1 MDINQAL
8 KLLEEGEIKLAENC
22 SLCGR
27 KADSVGLFIASEDF
41 AKKIGQPEGKQQIA
55 FYPGCSRCQEKLG
68 MNEYMARI
76 ELVMQA
82 DTKG

>member
-1 MDINQAL
+1 MFDIDMICDRW
-8 KLLEEGEIKLAENC
+8 LLA
-22 SLCGR
+22 
-27 KADSVGLFIASEDF
+27 V
-41 AKKIGQPEGKQQIA
+41 
-55 FYPGCSRCQEKLG
+55 QERLG